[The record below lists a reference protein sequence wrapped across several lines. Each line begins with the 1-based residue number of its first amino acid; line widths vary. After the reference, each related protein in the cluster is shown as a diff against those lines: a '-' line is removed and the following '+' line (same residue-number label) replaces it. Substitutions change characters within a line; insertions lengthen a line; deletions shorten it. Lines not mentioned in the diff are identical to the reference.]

1 MSHYTTGGTPS
12 PPPPRPGI
20 STCTSFIMPPGNRV
34 NMVTEE
40 KPDSQGRHRHHRH
53 GGHMLIPAGV
63 LLGLGIGLLA
73 GYPGPGVLIGLG
85 LGFIGSAVLAQQRS
99 APAGTEGMSGPS
111 PRPRAGLVLIGAV
124 LVLVGIGLVW
134 APLRW
139 PVIAALFLILLGLLF
154 LFRAFI
160 HR

>member
-1 MSHYTTGGTPS
+1 
-12 PPPPRPGI
+12 
-20 STCTSFIMPPGNRV
+20 
-34 NMVTEE
+34 
-40 KPDSQGRHRHHRH
+40 
-53 GGHMLIPAGV
+53 MLIPAGV

-99 APAGTEGMSGPS
+99 APAGIEGVTVPS
-111 PRPRAGLVLIGAV
+111 PRPRVGLVLVGAF
-124 LVLVGIGLVW
+124 LILVGIGLVW
-134 APLRW
+134 APLRL

>member
-1 MSHYTTGGTPS
+1 
-12 PPPPRPGI
+12 
-20 STCTSFIMPPGNRV
+20 
-34 NMVTEE
+34 
-40 KPDSQGRHRHHRH
+40 
-53 GGHMLIPAGV
+53 MLIPAGV

-111 PRPRAGLVLIGAV
+111 PRPRAGLVLIGAF

-134 APLRW
+134 APPRFW
-139 PVIAALFLILLGLLF
+139 PVIAALFLILLGAWFLL
-154 LFRAFI
+154 RVFI